1 MEGEDEATKVDA
13 RQFMT
18 DVLPTNGDNVVA
30 DGSVVGVADM
40 RAWKSTYAT
49 AITAIATAAVVAEN
63 NTDDDAADATATTTT
78 AATDSERLMETFWS
92 TYYNPETTSIWTM
105 KYDEVDST
113 DDLKE
118 AIGIVDTFM
127 MNPGMILE
135 KEDATNSKS
144 NLTMKEYCFG
154 VMHTYDNLDIEGL
167 WFFNGLDPEELFG
180 ANEETSWYT
189 WTQVGPEANEHVKNV
204 VANYLTPDKKKV
216 DDNNRAIKDT
226 KVFC

>member
-49 AITAIATAAVVAEN
+49 AITAIATAAAAAEN
-63 NTDDDAADATATTTT
+63 NGDDTATTTD
-78 AATDSERLMETFWS
+78 AEVLMETFWS

-135 KEDATNSKS
+135 KEDTNDDTKS
-144 NLTMKEYCFG
+144 NSNMTTMKEYCFG

-189 WTQVGPEANEHVKNV
+189 WTQVGPEANEHVKTV